1 MNLKI
6 FFINYIIMDINKDKQ
21 IELLQKENEQLKQQL
36 SKYTNP
42 NRNKKYQERNKEKIL
57 EYAKEYSKK
66 YYEKKKLLKNEL

>member
-1 MNLKI
+1 
-6 FFINYIIMDINKDKQ
+6 MDIDKDKQ

-42 NRNKKYQERNKEKIL
+42 DRNKKYQERNKDKIL